1 MTPTVTELADRVRGI
16 ASRTGGERVLIG
28 IAGAPG
34 AGKSTLA
41 QALTRELGPAAAHV
55 PMDGFHLSDKELSRL
70 GRADRKGAPDT
81 FDVDGYL
88 ALLDR
93 LGSGRPRADSART
106 IWAPAFDRTL
116 DQPIAGGI
124 AVEPSQSIVISE
136 GNYLL
141 LDQPGWSA
149 VAERFDEVW
158 FCALAEQTRLGR
170 LIARHERFGKAPE
183 AAVAWA
189 WGPDQRSAELVEAS
203 RARATLEVWVD

>member
-1 MTPTVTELADRVRGI
+1 VAELAVRVRGI
-16 ASRTGGERVLIG
+16 ADRTGRERVLIG

-41 QALTRELGPAAAHV
+41 QALVRELGPSSAYL
-55 PMDGFHLSDKELSRL
+55 PMDGFHLSDRELARL
-70 GRADRKGAPDT
+70 GRAERKGAPDT
-81 FDVDGYL
+81 FDVDGYI

-93 LGSGRPRADSART
+93 LGARRPGAAPVRT
-106 IWAPAFDRTL
+106 VWAPAFDRAL
-116 DQPIAGGI
+116 DQPIAGAI
-124 AVEPSQSIVISE
+124 AVEPRQSIVVSE

-141 LDQPGWSA
+141 LDQPGWHA

-158 FCALAEQTRLGR
+158 FCALDERTRLGR

-189 WGPDQRSAELVEAS
+189 LGSDQRNAELVEAS
-203 RARATLEVWVD
+203 RARAALEVRVE